1 MGLSKR
7 DGRDRD
13 CETNSREHRR
23 MAKVDMKSATS
34 TYDRFIGLLKWA
46 VPIIALIVL
55 FVVLL
60 IAD

>member
-1 MGLSKR
+1 
-7 DGRDRD
+7 
-13 CETNSREHRR
+13 

-46 VPIIALIVL
+46 VPVIALIVL